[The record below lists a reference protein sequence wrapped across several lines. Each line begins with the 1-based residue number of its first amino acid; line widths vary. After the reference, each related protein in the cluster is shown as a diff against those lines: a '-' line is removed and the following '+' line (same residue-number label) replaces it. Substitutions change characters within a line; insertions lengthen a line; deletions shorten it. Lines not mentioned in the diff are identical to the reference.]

1 MAKVIAFPTQVT
13 VPVEFFVSGTNGLLV
28 FSPGVFSSQDLE
40 ASDIRLAKLNSVCEE
55 IELLK
60 LTFELL
66 KRSTDLSAKTGQI
79 EALEKKND
87 STEKTKVKVARNYRK
102 CPLVSGRGEE
112 EKVHTSFAF
121 ERKRR

>member
-1 MAKVIAFPTQVT
+1 M
-13 VPVEFFVSGTNGLLV
+13 
-28 FSPGVFSSQDLE
+28 VFSSQDLE

-60 LTFELL
+60 LIFELL
-66 KRSTDLSAKTGQI
+66 KRSTDLSAKTGQV
-79 EALEKKND
+79 EALERKND

>member
-40 ASDIRLAKLNSVCEE
+40 AFDIRAKLNSVCEE

-66 KRSTDLSAKTGQI
+66 KRSTDLSTKTGQV
-79 EALEKKND
+79 EALERKND

-112 EKVHTSFAF
+112 RKVHTSFAF